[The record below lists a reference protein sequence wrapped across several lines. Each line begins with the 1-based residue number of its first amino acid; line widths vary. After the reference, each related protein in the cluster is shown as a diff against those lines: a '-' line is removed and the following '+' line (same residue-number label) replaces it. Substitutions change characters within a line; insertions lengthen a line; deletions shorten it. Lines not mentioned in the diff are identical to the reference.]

1 MLMEENKQNQENFE
15 IESNQIQDSL
25 ANNPQEN
32 EESMENIFEQYIS
45 DDIRRGKVV
54 EGVIVDAT
62 DGGWLV
68 DVGFKVEGFLP
79 RNEWTQG
86 ILVEEKETPQKGD
99 TVTVKVVSLKHGE
112 EAQLVVSRWRC
123 EFDRRWSEMEKY
135 LENNDIVTVKG
146 LRKVKGGIIADCFG
160 LEGFIPISH
169 VAEEGKGLNLSKL
182 VGGTFDVKV
191 IEKDRRKRRL
201 VLSRRVIL
209 EEERA
214 KLLEEFYGKVSEG
227 DVLEGTVST
236 VTSFG
241 AFVDLGPIEGL
252 VHISELSWQKN
263 AKPKDVVSKGDKVSV
278 KVIGIDKEKN
288 KISLSL
294 KQLQPDPW
302 ESAKEKFSVG
312 DVIKGTITNVMDF
325 GAFVEVAPGV
335 EGLIHISDLSWH
347 KIKHPKEVVKKGQTI
362 EAQVLSLDWDNKRI
376 SLGLKQLHDPWKNIE
391 ERYQINQDYPVKVV
405 RLTDF
410 GAFVELE
417 EGVEGLIHV
426 SQISRKRVEK
436 PSDVLSEGQEL
447 QARIVDIK
455 PQDRRIR
462 LSIAAIEEENYR
474 KQKEEER
481 KQKKAEQTKNKQQFV
496 AEEDNVSVTIGD
508 ILGDVLK

>member
-1 MLMEENKQNQENFE
+1 M
-15 IESNQIQDSL
+15 
-25 ANNPQEN
+25 
-32 EESMENIFEQYIS
+32 
-45 DDIRRGKVV
+45 
-54 EGVIVDAT
+54 
-62 DGGWLV
+62 
-68 DVGFKVEGFLP
+68 
-79 RNEWTQG
+79 
-86 ILVEEKETPQKGD
+86 
-99 TVTVKVVSLKHGE
+99 
-112 EAQLVVSRWRC
+112 
-123 EFDRRWSEMEKY
+123 
-135 LENNDIVTVKG
+135 
-146 LRKVKGGIIADCFG
+146 
-160 LEGFIPISH
+160 
-169 VAEEGKGLNLSKL
+169 
-182 VGGTFDVKV
+182 
-191 IEKDRRKRRL
+191 
-201 VLSRRVIL
+201 
-209 EEERA
+209 
-214 KLLEEFYGKVSEG
+214 
-227 DVLEGTVST
+227 
-236 VTSFG
+236 
-241 AFVDLGPIEGL
+241 
-252 VHISELSWQKN
+252 
-263 AKPKDVVSKGDKVSV
+263 
-278 KVIGIDKEKN
+278 IGIDKEKN